1 MWNGG
6 EQRPHS
12 KPQSHCVTTC
22 HYPPRTSACTGSVG
36 APGLQKK
43 VHKGLEALTWCRG
56 LRSRRGGAVG
66 LRFMT
71 WAPNIQCSLKES
83 LCATPVGKTEG
94 SLGTRA
100 QAFDFEGL
108 QGRCFFLFLLV
119 FRLPTD
125 SGRPGCD
132 TWPA

>member
-1 MWNGG
+1 M
-6 EQRPHS
+6 
-12 KPQSHCVTTC
+12 
-22 HYPPRTSACTGSVG
+22 G

-43 VHKGLEALTWCRG
+43 VHKGLDALTWCRG

-71 WAPNIQCSLKES
+71 WAPNIQGSLKES

-119 FRLPTD
+119 FRPTVEGLD
-125 SGRPGCD
+125 AILGQLDVRGDFKQKALRPN
-132 TWPA
+132 PKP